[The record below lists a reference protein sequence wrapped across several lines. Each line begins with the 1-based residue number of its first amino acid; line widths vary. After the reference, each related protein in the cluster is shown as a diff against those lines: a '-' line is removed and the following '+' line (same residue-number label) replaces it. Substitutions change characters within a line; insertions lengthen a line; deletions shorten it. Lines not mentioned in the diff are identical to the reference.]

1 MKFPMPREYK
11 YIRDVDQVWFGESTY
26 KKSLIVPEINVKYG
40 SLVSKIKTMP
50 SYSKYLIGSFME
62 LFKTVKSIERNP
74 YSGKKSITETD
85 LAELL
90 EFIKLQGISKVGF
103 TELKQSHMFTDSIA
117 LFKYAMVFTMEM
129 KHSEIECAPSKRTN
143 KEVFRTYYELGRSVN
158 IISDYL
164 RRKGYNTQP
173 IPAIGS
179 NLNLSVMAQDA
190 GLGHFGKNGL
200 IITEEFGPSVR
211 FAAVLTDIENLQV
224 FEGEMNNWIKE
235 FCEKCNACV
244 RKCPAQAIYQIP
256 IVFKDGSESHID
268 YKKCAVPFTKQHGCT
283 ICIKECTF
291 FKANYEKIKNG
302 HMMREGVK
310 I

>member
-11 YIRDVDQVWFGESTY
+11 YIRDVDQVWFGEPNY

-40 SLVSKIKTMP
+40 SLASKIKTMP
-50 SYSKYLIGSFME
+50 SYAKYLVGSFVE
-62 LFKTVKSIERNP
+62 LFKTVKSIQRNP
-74 YSGKKSITETD
+74 YSGKKSITET
-85 LAELL
+85 ELL
-90 EFIKLQGISKVGF
+90 ELMDFIKNQGISNVGF
-103 TELKQSHMFTDSIA
+103 TELNQSHMFTDSIA

-129 KHSEIECAPSKRTN
+129 KHSEIEYAPSKRTN

-164 RRKGYNTQP
+164 RSKGYNAQP

-179 NLNLSVMAQDA
+179 NLNLSVMARDA

-200 IITEEFGPSVR
+200 IITQEFGPSVR
-211 FAAVLTDIENLQV
+211 LAAVLTDIENLQI
-224 FEGEMNNWIKE
+224 FEGEKNNWIEE

-244 RKCPAQAIYQIP
+244 RKCPAQAIYQTP
-256 IVFKDGSESHID
+256 IIFEDGSESHID

-283 ICIKECTF
+283 VCIKECTF
-291 FKANYEKIKNG
+291 FKTDYEKIKNG
-302 HMMREGVK
+302 NMKREEIK
-310 I
+310 K